1 MLVPANPYVKENH
14 AYRNSLFRIAGIV
27 CGFRI
32 PQGAGT
38 IYVNRLRKAG
48 IISRS
53 QILPGSG
60 NDRQTIVFENHSHVI
75 RGHAAVLPMIFL
87 KIHLNMQKLLRF
99 FQIHK
104 SRRVF
109 KRFFNTL
116 SFIIKSSKAKTISK
130 AIRGDKDEKEKLFE
144 AYGYCSSHLK
154 CCGHRIPDDRT
165 RRGHEREHWCCER
178 VRQQR
183 IFFCGHFK

>member
-1 MLVPANPYVKENH
+1 MLVPANSYVKENH
-14 AYRNSLFRIAGIV
+14 VTGNSLFRMADIV

-32 PQGAGT
+32 PHGAGM
-38 IYVNRLRKAG
+38 IYG
-48 IISRS
+48 ESFS
-53 QILPGSG
+53 
-60 NDRQTIVFENHSHVI
+60 D
-75 RGHAAVLPMIFL
+75 FL
-87 KIHLNMQKLLRF
+87 KIRLKTQKLLLF

-116 SFIIKSSKAKTISK
+116 SFIIKTSKSKTISK
-130 AIRGDKDEKEKLFE
+130 AVRGDKDEKEKLFE

-154 CCGHRIPDDRT
+154 CCGHRIPDDGT

-178 VRQQR
+178 VRQRCVLIRERFQR
-183 IFFCGHFK
+183 VRQQRVLF

>member
-1 MLVPANPYVKENH
+1 MLVLANLYVKENH
-14 AYRNSLFRIAGIV
+14 VRWNSLFRMAGIV

-38 IYVNRLRKAG
+38 IYGESFSV
-48 IISRS
+48 
-53 QILPGSG
+53 
-60 NDRQTIVFENHSHVI
+60 
-75 RGHAAVLPMIFL
+75 FL
-87 KIHLNMQKLLRF
+87 KIRLKAQKLLRF

-116 SFIIKSSKAKTISK
+116 SFIIKTSKSKTISK
-130 AIRGDKDEKEKLFE
+130 AVRGDKDEKEKLFE

-154 CCGHRIPDDRT
+154 CCGHRIPDDGT
-165 RRGHEREHWCCER
+165 RRGHEREHWCCDR
-178 VRQQR
+178 VRQR
-183 IFFCGHFK
+183 CFLIRGHFD